1 MQIAI
6 QQVTFPQPGRKF
18 GKLQLSD
25 GQTLW
30 VPPELLGHFRG
41 GMVAEVG
48 TKQQTW
54 GQGAD
59 ARHVTIVTTGP
70 MQGGIG
76 QNTGVQPGAYGQG
89 FGQQVTQPAP
99 QRPNTGFQPRV
110 YEGGG
115 GRGQQSAEVTRMN
128 FIMGIT
134 GRALGSGKFTASEIA
149 VLAQEA
155 SRAYDLVTTP
165 SPKPQTPAQEPP
177 TADAWPESQEP
188 VA

>member
-1 MQIAI
+1 MQVSIA
-6 QQVTFPQPGRKF
+6 QVTFPQPGRKF
-18 GKLQLSD
+18 GKLQLND

-30 VPPELLGHFRG
+30 VPPELLGQFRG

-54 GQGAD
+54 GQGTD
-59 ARHVTIVTTGP
+59 ARQVTIVTTGP
-70 MQGGIG
+70 MQGGMLP
-76 QNTGVQPGAYGQG
+76 QQATPYGQG
-89 FGQQVTQPAP
+89 YGQPTAQQAP

-115 GRGQQSAEVTRMN
+115 RQKTDGEAKMIFVT
-128 FIMGIT
+128 GVV
-134 GRALGSGKFTASEIA
+134 GRAMGSGKFTASEIA

-155 SRAYDLVTTP
+155 ARTYDLVTAA
-165 SPKPQTPAQEPP
+165 KPPIPQQTDDPP
-177 TADAWPESQEP
+177 PYPDGEP

>member
-1 MQIAI
+1 MQVSIA
-6 QQVTFPQPGRKF
+6 QVTFPQPGRKF
-18 GKLQLSD
+18 GKLQLTD

-30 VPPELLGHFRG
+30 VPPELLGQFRG

-70 MQGGIG
+70 IQASGALPQG
-76 QNTGVQPGAYGQG
+76 GAYGQG
-89 FGQQVTQPAP
+89 YGPLAAQPAP

-115 GRGQQSAEVTRMN
+115 RPRTDGDAKMIFVT
-128 FIMGIT
+128 GVV
-134 GRALGSGKFTASEIA
+134 GRAMGSGKFTASEIA

-155 SRAYDLVTTP
+155 ARTFDLVTAP
-165 SPKPQTPAQEPP
+165 SPKPPPQMQSTDEPP
-177 TADAWPESQEP
+177 PYPDGEP

>member
-1 MQIAI
+1 MQVSIS
-6 QQVTFPQPGRKF
+6 QVTFPQPGRKF
-18 GKLQLSD
+18 GKLNLTD

-30 VPPELLGHFRG
+30 VPPELLGQFRG
-41 GMVAEVG
+41 GMTCEVG

-70 MQGGIG
+70 MQAGMGAQQG
-76 QNTGVQPGAYGQG
+76 NSYQQPYGQAG
-89 FGQQVTQPAP
+89 AQQAP

-115 GRGQQSAEVTRMN
+115 RSYGQAKTEGEAKMIFVT
-128 FIMGIT
+128 GVV
-134 GRALGSGKFTASEIA
+134 GRAMGSGKFTASEIA

-155 SRAYDLVTTP
+155 ARTYDLVTTP
-165 SPKPQTPAQEPP
+165 SPKPAPQALEGANQ
-177 TADAWPESQEP
+177 WPESEDP
-188 VA
+188 SA